1 MLNLEK
7 IFDELFPI
15 CRSITGNGYR
25 KSFNIIKRF
34 IPFKKYKYQTGKK
47 VFDWSI
53 PKEWNIKNAYVA
65 NLKGDKIIDFKKNN
79 LHVMNY
85 STPVNKTMTLSSL
98 DRNL

>member
-1 MLNLEK
+1 MINLEK

-15 CRSITGNGYR
+15 CSSITGNGYR

-65 NLKGDKIIDFKKNN
+65 NLKGEKIIDFKKIIF
-79 LHVMNY
+79 
-85 STPVNKTMTLSSL
+85 T
-98 DRNL
+98 